1 MNIRNGKFLLKHI
14 FIAMLMVCFALD
26 TANGASTRSTNRV
39 AAKRSASATP
49 TTTTT
54 TITQTTTTE
63 ESAPVVEET
72 PEISVINKASVF
84 DSAINANVG
93 FGDSVSSNDSGLA
106 EQIRKQ
112 RAALEARDNLNVV
125 ALNQQA
131 GLGGKNACDG
141 ALRQCMQKI
150 CGNNFTKCASDGDT
164 VFGDKLNKCRR
175 DTTCTGEEFKLF
187 TTEIKAD
194 RDLNAK
200 LSSYQ
205 SVIDC
210 GNNYNSCIQTECGA
224 TFGKCLGKTAADNAI
239 NKCAT
244 IAKNCMEQ
252 DSGLSARVGT
262 VIARLREDAEKDVKT
277 DEERM
282 YKLRDLMKTQCEKF
296 GAMFDERSFD
306 CVYTVNFFAGSNQ
319 TTPMASRKRYAGD
332 TFVCTQEWFGTNVT
346 TYKENA
352 YRETRAQTGA
362 SSAMLGSGVG
372 TAVGLVTSG
381 AIGRALDTQKSKKDL
396 KKECKEQEKT
406 FKNGECV
413 DDDGGEE
420 ENEDA
425 NQSSPYDNDMLRAAK
440 NNCAQ
445 DGGEWNIKK
454 NTCNCKGKNKV
465 WDSVLASCEDKDKVT
480 KGPTWTE
487 KKAACEEK
495 KKTNP
500 KCTFDVNTG
509 DCPCNGKTSK
519 TPSEKEITKAIDDIN
534 TAITNIKI
542 GATLPTPKD
551 LDVRNEP
558 RVRSAIE
565 NWWKA
570 CKGLPKPTGVR
581 SLKYTLNTDGTTQ
594 CIIDKCS
601 ESFVLDKQNT
611 TCTLSTTSDG
621 GGIKICPNRTKTT
634 QDINNSINN
643 MKIGT
648 EFSFNKNC
656 ESSLAD
662 EITAWN
668 TACTKMAPDF
678 SKQILKTSKLQTSSN
693 SIITLKCVV
702 TDCVQPYSV
711 KKDQTG
717 CQIQRY

>member
-1 MNIRNGKFLLKHI
+1 MNIRNGKFLLKHM
-14 FIAMLMVCFALD
+14 FIAMLMVCFTLD
-26 TANGASTRSTNRV
+26 AVNGASTRSTNRV

-131 GLGGKNACDG
+131 GMGGKNACDG

-150 CGNNFTKCASDGDT
+150 CGNDFTKCAMDGDT
-164 VFGDKLNKCRR
+164 AFGDKLNKCKR

-187 TTEIKAD
+187 TIEIKAD

-224 TFGKCLGKTAADNAI
+224 TFGKCLGKTAADQAI

-252 DSGLSARVGT
+252 DSGLSARAGT

-277 DEERM
+277 DETRM
-282 YKLRDLMKTQCEKF
+282 YKLRDLMKAQCEKF

-352 YRETRAQTGA
+352 YRETRAQTAA

-396 KKECKEQEKT
+396 KNECEEQNMVV
-406 FKNGECV
+406 KNGECV
-413 DDDGGEE
+413 
-420 ENEDA
+420 
-425 NQSSPYDNDMLRAAK
+425 
-440 NNCAQ
+440 
-445 DGGEWNIKK
+445 
-454 NTCNCKGKNKV
+454 
-465 WDSVLASCEDKDKVT
+465 KD
-480 KGPTWTE
+480 E
-487 KKAACEEK
+487 KAEKEEK
-495 KKTNP
+495 KKESKEAEKQTKEECEKRSNDTRTCKWDKKNQQCGCEQHAATETEAYCTKISTP
-500 KCTFDVNTG
+500 DRPCTWKKNKCNCEETEAS
-509 DCPCNGKTSK
+509 C
-519 TPSEKEITKAIDDIN
+519 KAISTSIKPCEWTNNKCKCKTNTNNNSNKNTTAEPDTYTYFKPETDTKICRFIASSIPQQCAKMYAQSECNQILGFIPSDDICDN
-534 TAITNIKI
+534 KQGTTK
-542 GATLPTPKD
+542 TLC
-551 LDVRNEP
+551 
-558 RVRSAIE
+558 
-565 NWWKA
+565 KA
-570 CKGLPKPTGVR
+570 CLTSWK
-581 SLKYTLNTDGTTQ
+581 
-594 CIIDKCS
+594 
-601 ESFVLDKQNT
+601 KQNA
-611 TCTLSTTSDG
+611 CH
-621 GGIKICPNRTKTT
+621 
-634 QDINNSINN
+634 
-643 MKIGT
+643 
-648 EFSFNKNC
+648 
-656 ESSLAD
+656 D
-662 EITAWN
+662 EA
-668 TACTKMAPDF
+668 
-678 SKQILKTSKLQTSSN
+678 
-693 SIITLKCVV
+693 
-702 TDCVQPYSV
+702 
-711 KKDQTG
+711 KKWCAAQG
-717 CQIQRY
+717 N

>member
-1 MNIRNGKFLLKHI
+1 MNIRNGKFLLKHM
-14 FIAMLMVCFALD
+14 FIAMLMVCFTLD
-26 TANGASTRSTNRV
+26 AVNGASTRSTNRV

-125 ALNQQA
+125 ALNQNA
-131 GLGGKNACDG
+131 GMGGKNACDG
-141 ALRQCMQKI
+141 ALRQCMQKT

-187 TTEIKAD
+187 TIEIKAD

-205 SVIDC
+205 SVLDC

-224 TFGKCLGKTAADNAI
+224 TFGKCLGKTAADKAI

-282 YKLRDLMKTQCEKF
+282 YKLRDLMKNQCEKL

-352 YRETRAQTGA
+352 YRETRAQTAA

-372 TAVGLVTSG
+372 TAVGLVTSD

-396 KKECKEQEKT
+396 KNECEEQGKT
-406 FKNGECV
+406 FKNGKCV
-413 DDDGGEE
+413 DD
-420 ENEDA
+420 ENSEH
-425 NQSSPYDNDMLRAAK
+425 
-440 NNCAQ
+440 
-445 DGGEWNIKK
+445 
-454 NTCNCKGKNKV
+454 NTPQEN
-465 WDSVLASCEDKDKVT
+465 
-480 KGPTWTE
+480 
-487 KKAACEEK
+487 
-495 KKTNP
+495 
-500 KCTFDVNTG
+500 
-509 DCPCNGKTSK
+509 
-519 TPSEKEITKAIDDIN
+519 N
-534 TAITNIKI
+534 TATDNSAAQQTESDNKKIEKAVKDITTATTNLKI
-542 GATLPTPKD
+542 GSILQTPKD
-551 LDVRNEP
+551 TS
-558 RVRSAIE
+558 VRSNQKVQAAIKS
-565 NWWKA
+565 WWER
-570 CKGLPKPTGVR
+570 CKGLSKPTGVD
-581 SLKYTLNTDGTTQ
+581 SLKYTLNKDGTTQ
-594 CIIDKCS
+594 CIIDKCIKGY
-601 ESFVLDKQNT
+601 VLNQQNT
-611 TCTLSTTSDG
+611 TCTLLTTSDG
-621 GGIKICPNRTKTT
+621 EGIKICPNRTKTT
-634 QDINNSINN
+634 QDINKSINN

-678 SKQILKTSKLQTSSN
+678 SKQILKTSKIQTSSN